1 MGELAIRRNR
11 TLAVAK
17 QQTAVR
23 TEKSGGTASGQK
35 SASAGDVISETLRQK
50 FGGVRLAEVRES
62 RRTLQTGEAILS
74 EVQERLGQME
84 ELTEEAASGKVDGEK
99 LQKAIE
105 ELVKQIDRILGS
117 ASTGGGSLFVD
128 DAGIPGIDA
137 LLALL
142 QGGVKAEK
150 LPDWML
156 DGFSNSMSADELLTF
171 LGVDKNTEGA
181 ELLLAIANAPGSSA
195 KSRLTALLLGAAILK
210 GSPTLEDAIQG
221 LRELLEKIQAGIP
234 ADEAVDSLTDGAFDS
249 LWQFRNQLAMGTLPG
264 LADFLD
270 SLFAD
275 DGALLDISLPD
286 TVLLLALTG
295 DGEIPADNPLAGLL
309 DLLRANAGEA
319 SGNAGTSGHE
329 SGGAPFTVQ
338 QFGDVQAAG
347 RDLSGVSV
355 SNLEASGQ
363 TEAPVLV
370 TVGGTSHTALQSPA
384 ALALRL
390 IGSGVVLLRS
400 PEGASAVVDAPDAR
414 LFILGRTNPEP
425 GLTLSLSRNASLTL
439 GSDGGLLHL
448 TGLRG
453 QAGSVLHLAAGTAA
467 VLEQPDGKPS
477 GTMPVVVVQGPVSFA
492 AQGVQVRDTA
502 GRALQPFD
510 VIWRTFLP
518 GWARISSVEIDGRQA
533 KMALLHGEPAR
544 LWLDKGDRGHPISL
558 VFRGWDS
565 KGNSM
570 SRYAYLHWNQQKM
583 GFDEMD
589 MYPNPFTVTGGEMGR
604 DWVYEEDTRTLRIL
618 SPMVTGI
625 AGGSGTD
632 ANQSPYWGRLALA
645 DNIGVTALTLLGVV
659 CRPDAGSGFD
669 LGAGNELTLL
679 LENGTENFFE
689 GGPGYAGV
697 ALGGGSVLY
706 IDCPQDP
713 SGGRTPAGSLTASG
727 GRGGAG
733 IGRDSGSGPDAS
745 CRIVIRGG
753 TIQAEGSG
761 GGAGIGAGKD
771 GGMGDVEISGGT
783 VSATGKDGGAG
794 IGGGLNGS
802 VGNLLLRGGKI
813 TAAALCH
820 AAAVGAGLRGDCLE
834 IRISGTA
841 RIIKALGGN
850 PGADIGGCLFGDCK
864 GVFVS
869 GAADTGRA
877 KIWTPKEERPE
888 DESMTLPQFRLST
901 ASLGLNRLHLHS
913 PEDVRRAREILKADR
928 VWVAQVQEAYGALYS
943 RLEHNGQS
951 RRERAEAAGLLRET
965 AAAGAVLDLVRQ
977 TIHQPSAQALRSH
990 SGQKID
996 GVQQFFDKP

>member
-11 TLAVAK
+11 TLAVAR
-17 QQTAVR
+17 QQTTVR

-74 EVQERLGQME
+74 EVQERLGRISD
-84 ELTEEAASGKVDGEK
+84 LTEEAASGKEDGNK
-99 LQKAIE
+99 LQTAIK
-105 ELVKQIDRILGS
+105 ELVQQIDRILGS
-117 ASTGGGSLFVD
+117 ASTSGGPLFVD
-128 DAGIPGIDA
+128 DAGTPGIDA
-137 LLALL
+137 LLSLL

-150 LPDWML
+150 IPDWML
-156 DGFSNSMSADELLTF
+156 EGLSNSMSADELLAF
-171 LGVDKNTEGA
+171 LGVDQNTEGA
-181 ELLLAIANAPGSSA
+181 ELLLAIANAPASSA
-195 KSRLTALLLGAAILK
+195 QDRLTALLLGAAILK
-210 GSPTLEDAIQG
+210 GSPTLEEAIQG

-249 LWQFRNQLAMGTLPG
+249 LWQFRNQIAAGALPG

-275 DGALLDISLPD
+275 NGALLDASLLD
-286 TVLLLALTG
+286 TTLLLALTG

-309 DLLRANAGEA
+309 DLLRANAREA
-319 SGNAGTSGHE
+319 SGNTGASVSE
-329 SGGAPFTVQ
+329 SGGAAVTARR
-338 QFGDVQAAG
+338 FGDVQAAG
-347 RDLSGVSV
+347 RDLSGVSA
-355 SNLEASGQ
+355 SSPEASGQ
-363 TEAPVLV
+363 ADAPVGL
-370 TVGGTSHTALQSPA
+370 TVGGTSHVAVQSPA

-390 IGSGVVLLRS
+390 LGSGVVLLRS
-400 PEGASAVVDAPDAR
+400 PEGASIAVNAPDAR
-414 LFILGRTNPEP
+414 LFILGQSNP
-425 GLTLSLSRNASLTL
+425 GQGVTLSLSQNASLTL

-453 QAGSVLHLAAGTAA
+453 QAGSTLHLAAGTAA
-467 VLEQPDGKPS
+467 VLDQPEGKHPN
-477 GTMPVVVVQGPVSFA
+477 TMPVVVAHGPVSFA
-492 AQGVQVRDTA
+492 AHGVQVRDTA

-565 KGNSM
+565 KGNPM

-618 SPMVTGI
+618 SPMVTAV

-632 ANQSPYWGRLALA
+632 ANQSPYWGRLAFA

-659 CRPDAGSGFD
+659 CRPDTGSGFD

-679 LENGTENFFE
+679 LENGTENLFE
-689 GGPGYAGV
+689 GSSGYAGA
-697 ALGGGSVLY
+697 ALGVGSVLY
-706 IDCPQDP
+706 IDCPEDP
-713 SGGRTPAGSLTASG
+713 SGGRTPAGALTASG

-733 IGRDSGSGPDAS
+733 IGRDSGSGSGAS

-771 GGMGDVEISGGT
+771 GAMGDIEISGGS

-802 VGNLLLRGGKI
+802 VGNIILRGGKI

-820 AAAVGAGLRGDCLE
+820 AAAVGAGLRGGCGE

-841 RIIKALGGN
+841 RIVKALGGN

-877 KIWTPKEERPE
+877 KIWSPKNETE
-888 DESMTLPQFRLST
+888 DSAITLPQFRLST

-913 PEDVRRAREILKADR
+913 PEDVRRASEILKADR
-928 VWVAQVQEAYGALYS
+928 IWVAQVQEAYGALYS

-977 TIHQPSAQALRSH
+977 TIHQPSAQALQSH
-990 SGQKID
+990 GGQKID